1 MELEA
6 LRTDLVTLIN
16 HYGKTIPIGTMFYV
30 LKDVTREVGD
40 AYDQWLESK
49 RAAGQPAP
57 AEEQEPAEKVEGEVE
72 E

>member
-49 RAAGQPAP
+49 RAEKPAP
-57 AEEQEPAEKVEGEVE
+57 AEEQEPAERVEGTVE